1 MVVSRILL
9 TILLAG
15 LTANPAFALESAAT
29 PQDYTAVYKVLRNGK
44 ELAAVTIQLSH
55 QQDVWKLHGFTH
67 GTRGLAK
74 FLNIKG
80 TQTTVGTWLDG
91 RFRPDNYSFSFSLA
105 GFRKS
110 WQALFDW
117 QSSLVTTRSN
127 RGTVPL
133 QMTEDAIDPLSLS
146 LNLRSE
152 LVENQAQLSAR
163 VVEEDKIKDHVY
175 EVTGVEATDTA
186 LGCINT
192 TRLQRLRNNPNRI
205 SQGWYARNY
214 SFIPVRLQHKSN
226 GGNNLELQITALEIA
241 GKPIKAAASC

>member
-1 MVVSRILL
+1 MVLSRVLFLILL
-9 TILLAG
+9 LC
-15 LTANPAFALESAAT
+15 LTAFPAFALESTAA

-55 QQDVWKLHGFTH
+55 QQDLWKLHGFTH
-67 GTRGLAK
+67 DTRGLAK

-80 TQTTVGTWLDG
+80 TQTTVGKWLDG
-91 RFRPDNYSFSFSLA
+91 QFRPENYSFSFSLA

-117 QSSLVTTRSN
+117 QASQVTTRGK
-127 RGTVPL
+127 RGTLPL

-152 LVENQAQLSAR
+152 LVKNQAQLSAR
-163 VVEEDKIKDHVY
+163 VVEEDKIKNHVY
-175 EVTGVEATDTA
+175 EVTGLETTDTA

-192 TRLQRLRNNPNRI
+192 TRLQRLRKNPNRI

-214 SFIPVRLQHKSN
+214 NFSPIRMQHKSN
-226 GGNNLELQITALEIA
+226 KGNNLELLITALEIE
-241 GKPIKAAASC
+241 GKTIEAVAPC